1 MQLCTWNS
9 ECSQPVY
16 NVFGI
21 VFCCYSYDIFL
32 RANVLLLIIIIVY
45 KVFFLIVN
53 LSPIVVVLFA
63 LFIVCIKIFM
73 HPLIVSL
80 LIACITYKW
89 LHAYTCNDYSN
100 MKTLLSP

>member
-1 MQLCTWNS
+1 M
-9 ECSQPVY
+9 
-16 NVFGI
+16 
-21 VFCCYSYDIFL
+21 IFFYEL
-32 RANVLLLIIIIVY
+32 TLIIIIVY

-73 HPLIVSL
+73 HPLIVCL
-80 LIACITYKW
+80 LIVCIMYKW

-100 MKTLLSP
+100 MKTLLSPQLLQCYCCYIIIQQLHVCMYIPLCTIT